1 MNALRGLYRGL
12 EALYG
17 ADSGVDPLDY
27 LVPFRSSGAH
37 RELVLVRES
46 EDGGVEIGL
55 ALAEGALECLEGRP
69 HGSVLGDAALAD
81 TLPVVEGLSH
91 LLYLVE
97 AVRRERPVSGLE
109 LETQAEVDKLALCL
123 IDRWPARQDQFAGLV
138 DRIFCQWTL
147 LPGLDD
153 ALCERYQRANRV
165 ALGFVRRLER
175 TVRAGQLGGLRRALR
190 RFWSAD
196 MGGKLQLAGA

>member
-1 MNALRGLYRGL
+1 MIALRGLYRGL

-27 LVPFRSSGAH
+27 LVPFHQGTGEHS
-37 RELVLVRES
+37 ELVLVRES
-46 EDGGVEIGL
+46 DDGVEIAL
-55 ALAEGALECLEGRP
+55 ALAEGALASLEGRP
-69 HGSVLGDAALAD
+69 HDSVLDDAALAD

-123 IDRWPARQDQFAGLV
+123 LDRWPARRQEFAGLV
-138 DRIFCQWTL
+138 DRIFCQWSL
-147 LPGLDD
+147 LPGLDAD
-153 ALCERYQRANRV
+153 MRERYHQANRV

-196 MGGKLQLAGA
+196 MHGKQALAGA